1 MIPENKICIPSNI
14 LKDEEENL
22 KFVFVPIEDPAHY
35 ENIFT
40 KENYATLE
48 KWGLIQN
55 MELMKFRFNMSL
67 DLKDLDKFVKE
78 LFNDLNVR
86 KYFKPLESVF
96 IMLDGKN
103 SVENVKYTKLTTKC
117 TNMDLF
123 NTLFENNICT
133 GESGYIQKDF
143 EDYLEGILIGDKLK
157 QSLLL
162 EDSENYCIFNEE
174 ARNEFLFHIFK
185 RISIGGS
192 LCQYDDYIGEYLNL
206 TKLIYKGI
214 INYEFLNIRSSH
226 C

>member
-1 MIPENKICIPSNI
+1 MISENKFISSCDI
-14 LKDEEENL
+14 KETEENL
-22 KFVFVPIEDPAHY
+22 KFVFIPIEDPSHY
-35 ENIFT
+35 SNIFT

-78 LFNDLNVR
+78 LFNDISVR
-86 KYFKPLESVF
+86 KNFKPLESVF
-96 IMLDGKN
+96 IMLEGKN
-103 SVENVKYTKLTTKC
+103 KIDNVKYNKLTTKL

-123 NTLFENNICT
+123 NTLFVNNICT

-143 EDYLEGILIGDKLK
+143 EDYLEGILISDKLK

-185 RISIGGS
+185 RIAIGGS
-192 LCQYDDYIGEYLNL
+192 LCQYDDYIGEYLNM
-206 TKLIYKGI
+206 TKLFYKG
-214 INYEFLNIRSSH
+214 NY
-226 C
+226 